1 MNRTN
6 SGANTNTESLL
17 LDILIVL
24 LVFSVE
30 TILFRQYLT
39 PENIWSFTVLV
50 FVFIL
55 IFVLSNRAAYLYNVT
70 MFFYFD
76 RVHRKISLSF
86 LTAAVT
92 DLLLLSIIGESS
104 LKNEFLLI
112 FFAAVYVLICV
123 KMFLHTPI
131 RSLIKKRVAPR
142 TAFVGKVD
150 EYNKF
155 NYFLKKTSVS
165 VREIGY
171 IAKSRAEFEKANE
184 GDYIGCI
191 EDLEEIVR
199 NYNLDQIYIMQ
210 KKEQEHA
217 FAQKYVDLCIEMGV
231 TVRLIVDFYK
241 RRRAYSYVSTIGT
254 YPVIAYHTITLNA
267 YTQVV
272 KRVVDIIGSLVGIIL
287 TSPIMLIAAIAIKVD
302 SRGPIL
308 FKQPRVGQ
316 NGRIFNIYKFRSM
329 YIDAEERKKELM
341 AQNEIEGNVMFKMK
355 DDPRVTK
362 VGKIIRKLSID
373 EFPQFFNVLF
383 GTMSL
388 VGTRPPTKDEVE
400 KYNTSQWRRISI
412 KPGIT
417 GMWQVNG
424 RSKVKSFDDVVEM
437 DVEYIDNWS
446 LWLDFKIMLKTV
458 FVLLKHDDAY

>member
-1 MNRTN
+1 MNRSN

-24 LVFSVE
+24 VVYGVDTLLCRRF
-30 TILFRQYLT
+30 LT
-39 PENIWSFTVLV
+39 PEDIWGFTVLV

-55 IFVLSNRAAYLYNVT
+55 IFILSNRAAYLYNVT

-86 LTAAVT
+86 FTATLT
-92 DLLLLSIIGESS
+92 DLLLINMVSQSPI
-104 LKNEFLLI
+104 KKTYFLI
-112 FFAAVYVLICV
+112 FFVSVYILVCL
-123 KMFLHTPI
+123 KMFLNE
-131 RSLIKKRVAPR
+131 SLLILMRRKVAPR
-142 TAFVGKVD
+142 TAFVGPKD
-150 EYNKF
+150 TYNKF
-155 NYFLKKTSVS
+155 NYFLRKTSVA
-165 VREIGY
+165 VNEIGY
-171 IAKSRAEFEKANE
+171 IAKTKEEYENTHE
-184 GDYIGCI
+184 GEYIGCMD
-191 EDLEEIVR
+191 DLEELIR
-199 NYNLDQIYIMQ
+199 EYNIDQICIMQ
-210 KKEQEHA
+210 KREHEHEV
-217 FAQKYVDLCIEMGV
+217 AQRYVDLCVQMGV
-231 TVRLIVDFYK
+231 TVRLVVDFYK

-254 YPVIAYHTITLNA
+254 YPIITYHTITLNT

-272 KRVVDIIGSLVGIIL
+272 KRVVDIIGAIVGIIL
-287 TSPIMLIAAIAIKVD
+287 TSPIMIFTAIAIKID
-302 SRGPIL
+302 SKGPVL
-308 FKQPRVGQ
+308 FKQPRVGK

-341 AQNEIEGNVMFKMK
+341 AQNEREGDVMFKMK

-362 VGKIIRKLSID
+362 VGKVIRKLSID

-400 KYNTSQWRRISI
+400 KYNTTQWRRISI

-424 RSKVKSFDDVVEM
+424 RSKVKSFDDIVEM

-446 LWLDFKIMLKTV
+446 LWLDFKILLKTV
-458 FVLLKHDDAY
+458 LVLLKHDDAY